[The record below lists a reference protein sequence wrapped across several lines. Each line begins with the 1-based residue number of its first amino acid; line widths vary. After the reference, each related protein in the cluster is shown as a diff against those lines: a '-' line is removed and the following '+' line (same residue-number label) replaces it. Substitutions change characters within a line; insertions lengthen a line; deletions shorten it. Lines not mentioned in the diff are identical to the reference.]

1 MCGNLSRM
9 PPHGRT
15 VKPNAPAAPLSSLA
29 DAATPRSPTVPL
41 DGVDR
46 QILTLL
52 SQDSR
57 RSQRA
62 LARELGMS
70 APAVGERI
78 GRLER
83 LGVIRGYGVRLDWSA
98 AGYPMTV
105 YLIITAV
112 QGYQQSAIV
121 EKIANIPELE
131 ELNIVTGAIDILA
144 RFRVRDHAHLRQLIM
159 EHVWKIEGVHRTET
173 SLSILDIEAENLV
186 AGLLSTPAAGPE

>member
-1 MCGNLSRM
+1 M
-9 PPHGRT
+9 PPHRHT
-15 VKPNAPAAPLSSLA
+15 VKPDASTAPLSSLT
-29 DAATPRSPTVPL
+29 DAATPRTPTVPL
-41 DGVDR
+41 DDVDR
-46 QILTLL
+46 QILILL

-98 AGYPMTV
+98 AGFPMSV
-105 YLIITAV
+105 FLIITAV

-173 SLSILDIEAENLV
+173 SLSILDIEAENVV
-186 AGLLSTPAAGPE
+186 AGLLSTPAADPE

>member
-9 PPHGRT
+9 PPRHT
-15 VKPNAPAAPLSSLA
+15 VKPNASAAPLSSLA

-41 DGVDR
+41 DEVDR
-46 QILTLL
+46 QILVLL

-98 AGYPMTV
+98 AGFPMTV

-121 EKIANIPELE
+121 EKIANIPEME